1 MSTVLPSAE
10 LVLGPEHN
18 GIRLS
23 PAEFDAITEFDEL
36 YRYELIDGVLVVNP
50 VASREERS
58 PNEELGHWLLSYRDH
73 HPQGSSLDATLFEEY
88 VRTTRGRRLVD
99 RLIWAGLGR
108 QPDPDVDVATLAV
121 EFVSPGRRSWRRD
134 YEEKRDEYLAAG
146 IQEYWVIDRFRRT
159 LTIFKKKGDGFDSV
173 VVAEHETYRPELLP
187 GFELPL
193 GQLLAIADRWRR
205 R

>member
-1 MSTVLPSAE
+1 MSTVLPIAE

-58 PNEELGHWLLSYRDH
+58 PNEVLGHWLLSYREH
-73 HPQGSSLDATLFEEY
+73 HPQGLSLDDTLFEEY

-108 QPDPDVDVATLAV
+108 QPDPDVDIPTLAV

-146 IQEYWVIDRFRRT
+146 VQEYCVIDRFRRT
-159 LTIFKKKGDGFDSV
+159 LTVFKKTGEGFDAS

>member
-1 MSTVLPSAE
+1 MSAVLSSAD

-23 PAEFDAITEFDEL
+23 TAEFDAITQFDDQF
-36 YRYELIDGVLVVNP
+36 RYELIEGVLVVNP

-58 PNEELGHWLLSYRDH
+58 PNEELGYWLLSYRDH
-73 HPQGSSLDATLFEEY
+73 HAQGSHLDATLFEEY
-88 VRTTRGRRLVD
+88 VRTSHGRRLAD

-108 QPDPDVDVATLAV
+108 QPDPEQDVPTIAV

-134 YEEKRDEYLAAG
+134 YEEKRDEYLELGVQA
-146 IQEYWVIDRFRRT
+146 YWVIDRFRRT
-159 LTIFKKKGDGFDSV
+159 LTVFKKTSQGYETL

-193 GQLLAIADRWRR
+193 GRLLATADRWRR